1 MKNLWIIASLLFILA
16 GCESSESG
24 MAGISGQIEN
34 AAGEKI
40 ELNHIHNNAANL
52 LEAAEIGPGGSF
64 RFAEGPGMFDFYT
77 VVVGDQQIVLLTDST
92 ENVMIT
98 GDMEDLLGT
107 YQVQGSKH
115 SQILRDYYAGTQTF
129 RTQLDS
135 IQKAFQ
141 AIAMSGDEDAK
152 QEMVDAFEDIREA
165 YQRFQKEY
173 VAKNTDSPACISILG
188 EMNPEEH
195 LELFK
200 EVHKGIEPVFSSHI
214 YYSMLGNQIAEAE
227 RKVSAMAKLS
237 PGSEAPDIELADP
250 NGKVIPL
257 SSLRGKVVLID
268 FWASWCKPCRVENP
282 KVVKMYNEMKDKGF
296 EIYGVSLDRDKDK
309 WVEAIQQDGLTW
321 PQVSDLQFWNSAAA
335 KLYNVSSIPHTVLI
349 DRDGKIVASGLRG
362 RALENKVEEML
373 AM

>member
-1 MKNLWIIASLLFILA
+1 MKNLWIIASLMFVLA
-16 GCESSESG
+16 ACDSQDTGIS
-24 MAGISGQIEN
+24 GISGQIEN

-52 LEAAEIGPGGSF
+52 LESVEIGPGGSF
-64 RFAEGPGMFDFYT
+64 RFTEGPGMFDFYT
-77 VVVGDQQIVLLTDST
+77 VVVGDQQVVLLTDST
-92 ENVMIT
+92 ENVVIT
-98 GDMEDLLGT
+98 GDMENLLGT
-107 YQVQGSKH
+107 YDVQGSKH
-115 SQILRDYYAGTQTF
+115 SKILRDYYAGTQAF
-129 RTQLDS
+129 RTELDS

-141 AIAMSGDEDAK
+141 AIAMTGDEDAK
-152 QEMVDAFEDIREA
+152 QEMVDAFEKIREA
-165 YQRFQKEY
+165 YQGYQIDF
-173 VAKNTDSPACISILG
+173 VSKNTDSPACISILG

-195 LELFK
+195 IDLFK
-200 EVHKGIEPVFSSHI
+200 EVHQGIEPIFSEHI

-227 RKVSAMAKLS
+227 RKVSAMAKLA
-237 PGSEAPDIELADP
+237 PGSEAPEIELADP

-309 WVEAIQQDGLTW
+309 WVEAIKQDGLTW

-349 DRDGKIVASGLRG
+349 DRDGKIVANGLRG

>member
-1 MKNLWIIASLLFILA
+1 MKNLWIIASLLFVLA
-16 GCESSESG
+16 ACDSQDTGTS
-24 MAGISGQIEN
+24 GISGQIEN

-52 LEAAEIGPGGSF
+52 LESVEIGPGGSF
-64 RFAEGPGMFDFYT
+64 RFTEGPGMFDFYT
-77 VVVGDQQIVLLTDST
+77 VVVGDQQVVLLTDST
-92 ENVMIT
+92 ENVIIT
-98 GDMEDLLGT
+98 GDMENLLGT
-107 YQVQGSKH
+107 YDVQGSKH
-115 SQILRDYYAGTQTF
+115 SKILRDYYAGTQAF

-141 AIAMSGDEDAK
+141 AIAMTGDEDAK
-152 QEMVDAFEDIREA
+152 QEMVDAFEEIRES
-165 YQRFQKEY
+165 YQGYQIDF
-173 VAKNTDSPACISILG
+173 VSKNTDSPACISILG

-195 LELFK
+195 LDLFK
-200 EVHKGIEPVFSSHI
+200 KVHQGIEPIFSEHI

-227 RKVSAMAKLS
+227 RKVSAMAKLA
-237 PGSEAPDIELADP
+237 PGSDAPEIELADP

-309 WVEAIQQDGLTW
+309 WVEAIKQDGLTW

-349 DRDGKIVASGLRG
+349 DRDGKIVANGLRG